1 MKKIICLLLAILLVL
16 PLAVACNN
24 DEKPPVTTGDNTGDT
39 TTAPDGTEP
48 AVTSDAETSDEN
60 MLKVPTDELDFENE
74 EVVITAFDWQ
84 GYKYYFFAEEESE
97 DPMEA
102 AIYNRRRSVEEAIG
116 VAITERMYATYDEMY
131 SAMEQSVGTGDDAM
145 QIVLTH
151 CISRLS
157 TYTSGGTLFPLDEL
171 PYVNLD
177 ADWWNKEQMG
187 SLKLGSHYLLGA
199 NDYMLPCP
207 YAIFFNKD
215 MITNLGIENPY
226 DLVEKNEW
234 TIDKYEE
241 LARAAS
247 RDADSSGTYDEN
259 DYYGISCQNGGGST
273 FLSFWSASEQFM
285 AYKDDDGKL
294 SIFENNEKA
303 QDICE
308 TVAQWSKDHLI
319 CPFPSGKS
327 TDAIHMSTNHVLF
340 WMSNIAGAEEL
351 RDTDVDYGIV
361 PFPKY
366 DSEQEN
372 YYSLDWGGLMVVPT
386 TIRNPEMVGA
396 TVELLAYGSD
406 VEGGVIDTYY
416 DLVLDGQLSQDPT
429 APQMLD
435 ILFDTICY
443 DPGVTFWGLSGSYLQ
458 LFYYPWNYGV
468 LQGRSDFSSFY
479 ASNKEG
485 AQKFIDDYYEA
496 LAIYDSLDGWFG

>member
-1 MKKIICLLLAILLVL
+1 MKKILCLLLAMLLVL
-16 PLAVACNN
+16 PLAVACNQ
-24 DEKPPVTTGDNTGDT
+24 DEKPPVSTGDSTGD
-39 TTAPDGTEP
+39 TTAPDGTDP
-48 AVTSDAETSDEN
+48 ADTSPDDSAPSGER
-60 MLKVPTDELDFENE
+60 MHKVPTDELNFKNDQ
-74 EVVITAFDWQ
+74 VVITAFDWQ
-84 GYKYYFFAEEESE
+84 GYKYYFFAEEDSD
-97 DPMEA
+97 DPMQS
-102 AIYNRRRSVEEAIG
+102 AIYNRRRTVEEAIG
-116 VAITERMYATYDEMY
+116 VTIKEVMYDTYKNMFD
-131 SAMEQSVGTGDDAM
+131 AMDQSIGSGDDSM

-151 CISRLS
+151 CINKLS
-157 TYTSGGTLFPLDEL
+157 TYTSGGSLYPLDEL
-171 PYVNLD
+171 PYIDLT
-177 ADWWNKEQMG
+177 ADWWNTEAMS

-215 MITNLGIENPY
+215 MVTDLSLESPY
-226 DLVEKNEW
+226 DLVANNEW
-234 TIDKYEE
+234 TIDKFEE
-241 LARAAS
+241 LARAAVL
-247 RDADSSGTYDEN
+247 DVDSNGFDEN
-259 DYYGISCQNGGGST
+259 DNYGISCQNGGGST

-285 AYKDDDGKL
+285 AYKGEDGKL
-294 SIFENNEKA
+294 DVFQNTEKT

-308 TVAQWSKDHLI
+308 RIAEWSKDHLI

-327 TDAIHMSTNHVLF
+327 SDAIHMSTGQVLF

-366 DSEQEN
+366 TSEQEN
-372 YYSLDWGGLMVVPT
+372 YYSLDWGGLMVVPV
-386 TIRNPEMVGA
+386 TIREPEMVGA
-396 TVELLAYGSD
+396 TIELLAYGSD

-429 APQMLD
+429 APEMLD

-468 LQGRSDFSSFY
+468 LKGTSEFSSFY
-479 ASNKEG
+479 ASNKDS
-485 AQKFIDDYYEA
+485 AQKFIDDYYFA
-496 LAIYDSLDGWFG
+496 LEMYDDLFG